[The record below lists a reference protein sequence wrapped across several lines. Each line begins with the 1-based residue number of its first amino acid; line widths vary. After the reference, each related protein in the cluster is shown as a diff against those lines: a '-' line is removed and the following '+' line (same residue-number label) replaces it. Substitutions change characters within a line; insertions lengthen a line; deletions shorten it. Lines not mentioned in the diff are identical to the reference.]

1 LIFSA
6 IEESLVAVMMR
17 SVTPTSDKT
26 FGTVLLATTAQK
38 DQKYVENYVQNQ
50 STHSLHLN
58 SKTFIILKFELSLQ
72 STFTKVSKQLL

>member
-1 LIFSA
+1 
-6 IEESLVAVMMR
+6 MMR

-26 FGTVLLATTAQK
+26 FGTVFLATTVEK

-58 SKTFIILKFELSLQ
+58 NETFIISKFELSLQ
-72 STFTKVSKQLL
+72 ST